1 MKKFILLLIVASA
14 SVLRLTSIPTI
25 NRSKINQNMIQAS
38 NRCHYNY
45 GQKIEEAKDE
55 WFGKGSKKGPYYLLQ
70 TDPKRKKKEQNFDN
84 KRQAAEKNFEVCRN
98 KVVKMYG
105 KFMWV
110 TKPTG
115 DVGQL
120 DNHVSLGQYFQSIGR
135 GIGM

>member
-1 MKKFILLLIVASA
+1 
-14 SVLRLTSIPTI
+14 
-25 NRSKINQNMIQAS
+25 MIQAS
-38 NRCHYNY
+38 NICHYNY
-45 GQKIEEAKDE
+45 GQKIEEAKAE
-55 WFGKGSKKGPYYLLQ
+55 WFGKGSMKGPYYLLPQ
-70 TDPKRKKKEQNFDN
+70 ADPKRKKLAQNFDN
-84 KRQAAEKNFEVCRN
+84 KRRAADKNFEVCRN
-98 KVVKMYG
+98 NVVKMYG